1 MRRLRYVFLL
11 LVTLGFAIG
20 IAASLISSQRSAE
33 LTSSRIQL
41 SAWSLAQL
49 EHEFLKFHASLRL
62 FQADKLLAE
71 QLQLDYDLLWNRL
84 EVFLNGEEN
93 RAIRERFDAAALA
106 RSLLNQLKQDE
117 ALLFAPQLQP
127 SEQIEQLI
135 TAYSQYQQPIRRLIV
150 RNFTGPEAAS
160 IVDEAH
166 AQRFLTQGLLLT
178 HPLLDSFTSYGTQL
192 LWPLTPVPTAWS
204 SIFIIDPLYTVPL
217 CIAVALGLLYGLR
230 DTTGQ
235 KTATKAPA
243 LALLVSSLYL
253 GFTVAGKYM
262 AEQRVEAELARQ
274 GIEAQQIFSTTTPF
288 NSLLWRV
295 IVLDGDDYHEALVSW
310 FDDTPPTLERIPR
323 GTHLA
328 AALADSPAHARLAWF
343 TNGVLRY
350 DQLGNHLVV
359 TDIRLGMTGFHPFRF
374 DFATLENGQW
384 RVHDN
389 IQRLPVERG
398 DVSRLQLLWARIWQ
412 PEVQVPLLV
421 WADELRK
428 VPLASSDLP

>member
-1 MRRLRYVFLL
+1 MDSITQAVLGATIQGALLGRWQGRKALLYGAMLGTLPDLDVVIDYGDAVADMTYHRGFSHSLFVLTGLALL
-11 LVTLGFAIG
+11 LTWLTRRFRHNPGY
-20 IAASLISSQRSAE
+20 SA
-33 LTSSRIQL
+33 Q
-41 SAWSLAQL
+41 
-49 EHEFLKFHASLRL
+49 RL
-62 FQADKLLAE
+62 FIT
-71 QLQLDYDLLWNRL
+71 LWL
-84 EVFLNGEEN
+84 V
-93 RAIRERFDAAALA
+93 
-106 RSLLNQLKQDE
+106 
-117 ALLFAPQLQP
+117 
-127 SEQIEQLI
+127 LI
-135 TAYSQYQQPIRRLIV
+135 
-150 RNFTGPEAAS
+150 
-160 IVDEAH
+160 
-166 AQRFLTQGLLLT
+166 T

-192 LWPLTPVPTAWS
+192 LWPLTPIPTAWS

-230 DTTGQ
+230 DTGLQ
-235 KTATKAPA
+235 KTAAKAPA

-253 GFTVAGKYM
+253 GFTLGGKYM

-295 IVLDGDDYHEALVSW
+295 IVLDGEDYHEALVSW
-310 FDDTPPTLERIPR
+310 FDDAPPTLARIPR

-350 DQLGNHLVV
+350 DQLGEQLVV

-384 RVHDN
+384 RVHDD
-389 IQRLPVERG
+389 IQRLPMDRG
-398 DVSRLQLLWARIWQ
+398 DLSRLQLLWARIWQ
-412 PEVQVPLLV
+412 PKVQVPLLA

-428 VPLASSDLP
+428 APLASSTR